1 MSPETAGLASVAS
14 SSREIVGE
22 HAYSQ
27 AGPTGLNLEREG
39 RNAIGI
45 TKPPKWLKGQSNS
58 VKSSNQSITYRKNP
72 MIPLAGITQ
81 PVTSCF
87 CYIFHLAGC
96 RLYHNTYHNR

>member
-72 MIPLAGITQ
+72 MVPLAGIY
-81 PVTSCF
+81 PRIKLLFLLFFF
-87 CYIFHLAGC
+87 CSNVRFVSQ
-96 RLYHNTYHNR
+96 